1 MAQLETILI
10 TGASSGFGQAIAR
23 AAVAA
28 GCKVVGTIRKRA
40 DRQALESLAPG
51 RAAATILDV
60 TDFDAIEGVVAAIE
74 RQHGPIDAL
83 INSAGYG
90 HEGVLEESPLEEMRR
105 QLDVNLFGAVAMIK
119 AVLPSM
125 RARRRG
131 RIINITSMAGHVGL
145 PGIAYYTASKYALE
159 GLSEALASEVA
170 PFNVKVT
177 ALAPGSFRTDW
188 AGRSMI
194 RSPRRIADYDAL
206 FDPVRQARAEKS
218 GRQNGDPDRAAQA
231 VLELLAMEDPP
242 VHLLLGS
249 DAIGLVQPAL
259 QVRLDG
265 IRSCD
270 TITRSTD
277 YRPAD

>member
-1 MAQLETILI
+1 MTQLETVLI

-28 GCKVVGTIRKRA
+28 GRQVVGTVRTEA
-40 DRQALESLAPG
+40 DREALESLAPG
-51 RAAATILDV
+51 RVAAAILDV
-60 TDFDAIEGVVAAIE
+60 TDFEAIDGVVAAIR
-74 RQHGPIDAL
+74 RQHGPIDVL

-119 AVLPSM
+119 AVLTSM
-125 RARRRG
+125 RERRRG

-159 GLSEALASEVA
+159 GVSEAMASEVA

-206 FDPVRQARAEKS
+206 FDPVRKARAEKN
-218 GRQNGDPDRAAQA
+218 GRQNGDPDRAAQ
-231 VLELLAMEDPP
+231 VVMDLLAMEDPP

-259 QVRLDG
+259 QARLDQ
-265 IRSCD
+265 IQSWD
-270 TITRSTD
+270 EIARSTD
-277 YRPAD
+277 IRPAD